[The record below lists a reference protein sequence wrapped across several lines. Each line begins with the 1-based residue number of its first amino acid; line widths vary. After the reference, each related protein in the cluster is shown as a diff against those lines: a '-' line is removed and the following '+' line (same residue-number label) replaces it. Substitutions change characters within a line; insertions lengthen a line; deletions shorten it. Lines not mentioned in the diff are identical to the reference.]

1 MKDKI
6 MTITHM
12 LVAIFAAT
20 SFLWLDIKYLIIG
33 LVIYWLQI
41 LIFDSCVLSIAQF
54 KNKDTVFLGIYINKL
69 FKKLG
74 IKELSI
80 KQQKIFMRY
89 IEPLMILILAIVFQL
104 ILKFNT
110 LI

>member
-12 LVAIFAAT
+12 LVAILAAT

-69 FKKLG
+69 FKKLH
-74 IKELSI
+74 IKELTI

-89 IEPLMILILAIVFQL
+89 IEPLMILLLAIIFQV

>member
-12 LVAIFAAT
+12 LVAILTAT

-69 FKKLG
+69 FKKLH
-74 IKELSI
+74 IKELTI
-80 KQQKIFMRY
+80 KQQKKFMRY
-89 IEPLMILILAIVFQL
+89 IEPLMILLLAIIFQA